1 MKKIFVILTAACL
14 LLGSC
19 AQFTEMEPK
28 GMNLLS
34 TVDELELLLNAEI
47 EGPTYDMRRMCGDM
61 ISYENVLNVLAQPTP
76 SRYSIILSWDESKI
90 ETFNDLTASDSDYS
104 SMYGYIGR
112 VANPILTRVE
122 TATGSEA
129 RKNQLRAE
137 AYTLRAWAQYILV
150 NKFAAAYNP
159 ATAADTPGIPILLED
174 WDISEPTEVWTVAAV
189 YDQILADCDAAIA
202 LNALPL
208 NNVNRMRMNKACPYA
223 IKALALLSMQ
233 KFDEAEAAAKQALDI
248 NSTVSNYLDAAHT
261 GMTTGYII
269 GGQYPSL
276 YLAQL
281 QQEED
286 YFHTY
291 DLVFFEAVVPESVA
305 RFEPGYCTY
314 TRISSM
320 DMMYDYIMGGESMTG
335 VPCFMTFDTSSSFN
349 TYGLRSPQMY
359 LIVAECE
366 IRKGNYNE
374 AMRYLDAIR
383 VNRVEPAMY
392 APLQGTVST
401 KDDAIL
407 HLKQVAHGEY
417 VYGPYNF
424 ITRKR
429 WNQLDDMKETFTR
442 SFGGQTYTLRPDS
455 KLWIFPFPKN
465 AVSSNPN
472 IKPNNL

>member
-1 MKKIFVILTAACL
+1 MKKIIVFLTTCL
-14 LLGSC
+14 FLSSC
-19 AQFTEMEPK
+19 AEFTEMEPK

-34 TVDELELLLNAEI
+34 TVDELELLLNAEF
-47 EGPTYDMRRMCGDM
+47 EGQTYDMRRMCGDM
-61 ISYENVLNVLAQPTP
+61 INYENVLNILAQPTP
-76 SRYSIILSWDESKI
+76 SRYSLMLSWDESKI

-104 SMYGYIGR
+104 SMYGFIGR
-112 VANPILTRVE
+112 VANPILTRLE
-122 TATGSEA
+122 TATGDEA
-129 RKNQLRAE
+129 KKKQLKAE
-137 AYTLRAWAQYILV
+137 AYTVRAWAQFILV

-159 ATAADTPGIPILLED
+159 STAETTPGIPILLED

-189 YDQILADCDAAIA
+189 YDQILADCEAAIA

-208 NNVNRMRMNKACPYA
+208 NNVNRMRMSKACPYA
-223 IKALALLSMQ
+223 VKALALLAMQ
-233 KFDEAEAAAKQALDI
+233 RFDEAETAAKQALEI

-261 GMTTGYII
+261 TITSGYII

-276 YLAQL
+276 YLAPL

-305 RFEPGYCTY
+305 RFEPGYATY
-314 TRISSM
+314 ARISSM
-320 DMMYDYIMGGESMTG
+320 DMMYDYFMGGESMTG
-335 VPCFMTFDTSSSFN
+335 VPCFMTFDTSSSWN
-349 TYGLRSPQMY
+349 TYGLRTPQMY

-366 IRKGNYNE
+366 IRKGNFGE

-383 VNRVEPAMY
+383 VNRVAPEMY
-392 APLQGTVST
+392 APLQGNVTT
-401 KDDAIL
+401 KDDAIA
-407 HLKQVAHGEY
+407 HLKQVVHGEC

-429 WNQLDDMKETFTR
+429 WNQLYDMKETYTR

-455 KLWIFPFPKN
+455 KFWIFPFPKN
-465 AVSSNPN
+465 AINNNPN
-472 IKPNNL
+472 IVPNNL